1 MCDTFRELML
11 LLMAHHRRN
20 LGSRDCLLL
29 LKLQKIGNFENL
41 TFSWINIINNL
52 NYTALNYTVKWIVD
66 SPKPS
71 VVPGK
76 VACPRLV
83 S

>member
-11 LLMAHHRRN
+11 LLMAHHRRS

-29 LKLQKIGNFENL
+29 LKLQKIRHFENL

-52 NYTALNYTVKWIVD
+52 NYTALTYTVKWIVD